1 MVPSVCLS
9 DLSVRNKA
17 FSSQNISV
25 LPHVD
30 LQEYDETLPPPLSF
44 LLQKFRRRVQESTQ
58 VLREL
63 EISLRTNHIGW
74 VTAESARGLCSVAC
88 PQPAYIRFKGKCLA
102 FQTPGDADTDTNHH
116 HPPFLSVLWPNITS
130 KAMWRRRK
138 DESIDCSGQLTHEQ
152 RLEGKHISLAI
163 VARQSAILETY
174 WYGC

>member
-88 PQPAYIRFKGKCLA
+88 PRPAYIRFKGKSLA

-116 HPPFLSVLWPNITS
+116 HPPFLSVCSDLILHRKPCGDEEKMNQLIVSGSWHMNGV
-130 KAMWRRRK
+130 WR
-138 DESIDCSGQLTHEQ
+138 GNTFLLQ
-152 RLEGKHISLAI
+152 
-163 VARQSAILETY
+163 
-174 WYGC
+174 

>member
-1 MVPSVCLS
+1 MWFLLSVCLTF
-9 DLSVRNKA
+9 LSETKLSPA
-17 FSSQNISV
+17 KIS
-25 LPHVD
+25 LCYHM
-30 LQEYDETLPPPLSF
+30 LIYRSMMKLYLPPLSF

-88 PQPAYIRFKGKCLA
+88 PRPAYIRFKGKSLA

-138 DESIDCSGQLTHEQ
+138 DESIDCFGQLTHER

-163 VARQSAILETY
+163 VAR
-174 WYGC
+174 

>member
-74 VTAESARGLCSVAC
+74 VTAESAQGCVALHVRDLPILDLRGKVWHSRHQETQTLTLTTTIPHSYLCSDLILHRKPCGDEEKMNQLIV
-88 PQPAYIRFKGKCLA
+88 
-102 FQTPGDADTDTNHH
+102 PGSWHMNSVWRGNT
-116 HPPFLSVLWPNITS
+116 FLL
-130 KAMWRRRK
+130 
-138 DESIDCSGQLTHEQ
+138 Q
-152 RLEGKHISLAI
+152 
-163 VARQSAILETY
+163 
-174 WYGC
+174 